1 MYSGRVGRPRY
12 EGGGGDRNLCL
23 SCLAP
28 PGDSASG
35 SRLSSKQGLFPSG
48 SVPRSLFFEDNCCT
62 HRACHPKFMLWDTVF
77 MENEQAESLVSYPS
91 LSVFLATRSPMP
103 HATIE
108 CLFPGLHIQIWAVI
122 FFQTSEDVPSLL
134 SPTAHYGNSGRH

>member
-1 MYSGRVGRPRY
+1 MGRPRY
-12 EGGGGDRNLCL
+12 EGGGGDRNFCL

-77 MENEQAESLVSYPS
+77 MENEQAESLVSYSILVCVP
-91 LSVFLATRSPMP
+91 RHPQP
-103 HATIE
+103 HAPCHDRVFVSWPAHSNLGSNFLSDLRRCALLIKPY
-108 CLFPGLHIQIWAVI
+108 C
-122 FFQTSEDVPSLL
+122 SLW
-134 SPTAHYGNSGRH
+134 